1 MNNYKNIVYLKPDTS
16 AIAILMAENEL
27 DCKKLAEL
35 SNVGISIIYS
45 LRRGCLTKPIHIG
58 KIAKVLN
65 CNVKDI
71 IVTAPELQ
79 TTEGI

>member
-1 MNNYKNIVYLKPDTS
+1 MNNYKNIVYLKPDTT
-16 AIAILMAENEL
+16 AIAILMAEHEL
-27 DCKKLAEL
+27 DCKKLAEK
-35 SNVGISIIYS
+35 SSVGISIIYS
-45 LRRGCLTKPIHIG
+45 LRRGCLTKPIHMG

-79 TTEGI
+79 TIEGI